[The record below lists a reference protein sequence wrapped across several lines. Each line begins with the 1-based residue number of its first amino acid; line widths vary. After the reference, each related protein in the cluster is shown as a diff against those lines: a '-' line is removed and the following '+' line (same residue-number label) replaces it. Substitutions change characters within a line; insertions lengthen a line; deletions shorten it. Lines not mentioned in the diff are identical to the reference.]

1 MWVDTHCHLQL
12 AEAEPEE
19 SMDRAAHAGVG
30 WVMVPG
36 VDATSSAAAQRLASR
51 DDRLKWA
58 AGLHPHDAT
67 EWSDQAGRITELAV
81 EADALGEVGLDF
93 YRTLSPRGTQ
103 IDVFRAQIELAAAL
117 DLPLIVHCR
126 DAFSALYEILEDTGV
141 GSRTVLHCWTAG
153 PRWTRRFRELD
164 ATFSYAG
171 PLAFEN
177 GDTIRRGAAEA
188 PPERTVVETDAPL
201 LTPPPFRDE
210 ENQPSRVVLVG
221 AALADVWGV
230 AVEEV
235 ERSTTAAAERIFG
248 G

>member
-12 AEAEPEE
+12 AEAEPGE
-19 SMDRAAHAGVG
+19 SLDRAAAAGVE

-36 VDATSSAAAQRLASR
+36 VDAVSSAAAQRLADS
-51 DDRLKWA
+51 DARLKWS

-67 EWSDQAGRITELAV
+67 QWPVQADRIAELTGS
-81 EADALGEVGLDF
+81 ADAVGEIGLDF
-93 YRTLSPRGTQ
+93 YRSLSPRGLQ
-103 IDVFRAQIELAAAL
+103 IEVFRAQIEIAQAA
-117 DLPLIVHCR
+117 DLPIIVHCR
-126 DAFSALYEILEDTGV
+126 DAFSSVFEILEATEAGP
-141 GSRTVLHCWTAG
+141 RTVLHCWTAG
-153 PRWTRRFRELD
+153 PRWTKRFRDLD
-164 ATFSYAG
+164 VTFSYAG

-188 PPERTVVETDAPL
+188 PPERTMVETDTPL

-221 AALADVWGV
+221 QALSGVWGTE
-230 AVEEV
+230 VEEV
-235 ERSTTAAAERIFG
+235 ARLTTAAAERVFG

>member
-1 MWVDTHCHLQL
+1 
-12 AEAEPEE
+12 
-19 SMDRAAHAGVG
+19 MDRAAHAGVG

-36 VDATSSAAAQRLASR
+36 VDATSSAAGRRLASH
-51 DDRLKWA
+51 DERLKWA

-67 EWSDQAGRITELAV
+67 QWSSQAGRIAELAV
-81 EADALGEVGLDF
+81 EADAIGEVGLDF
-93 YRTLSPRGTQ
+93 YRGLSPRGTQ
-103 IDVFRAQIELAAAL
+103 IDVFRAQIGLAQAL

-126 DAFSALYEILEDTGV
+126 DAFAALYEVLEDTGV
-141 GSRTVLHCWTAG
+141 GPRTVLHCWTAG
-153 PRWTRRFRELD
+153 PRWTKRFRELD

-188 PPERTVVETDAPL
+188 PPERTVVETDTPL

-210 ENQPSRVVLVG
+210 ENQPARVVLVG
-221 AALADVWGV
+221 AVLAEVWGV
-230 AVEEV
+230 EVAEV

>member
-12 AEAEPEE
+12 AEAEPGE
-19 SMDRAAHAGVG
+19 SLDRAAAAGVE

-36 VDATSSAAAQRLASR
+36 VDAVSSAAAQRLADS
-51 DDRLKWA
+51 DARLKWS

-67 EWSDQAGRITELAV
+67 QWPVQADRIAELTGS
-81 EADALGEVGLDF
+81 ADAVGEIGLDF
-93 YRTLSPRGTQ
+93 YRSLSPRGLQ
-103 IDVFRAQIELAAAL
+103 IEVFRAQIEIAQAA
-117 DLPLIVHCR
+117 DLPIIVHCR
-126 DAFSALYEILEDTGV
+126 DAFSSVFEILEATEAGP
-141 GSRTVLHCWTAG
+141 RTVLHCWTAG
-153 PRWTRRFRELD
+153 PRWTKRFRDLD
-164 ATFSYAG
+164 VTFSYAG

-188 PPERTVVETDAPL
+188 PPERTMVETDTPL

-221 AALADVWGV
+221 QALSEVWGTE
-230 AVEEV
+230 VEEV
-235 ERSTTAAAERIFG
+235 ARLTTAAAERVFG